1 MIQTTTLRV
10 KSIQNEEIIIITLP
24 VPISDEE
31 KKLS

>member
-10 KSIQNEEIIIITLP
+10 KSIQNEIIIITLP